1 MKRCNPDVVAALN
14 RRVSVGPARGPS
26 VTAWGPSGLQRPA
39 QSATTRRAGS
49 LRKAPRGGLL
59 RQAPHAIPPRTRRY
73 PLASGSFLTTHCG
86 PISTAPVISA
96 LGSRFWRF
104 AKWKHSATQHRPN
117 KTIRLHDGTAEPCRV
132 TPPEAVVYY
141 VNYPRASRAGACV
154 MSTVDSCSLVARF
167 SRGLHPTP

>member
-1 MKRCNPDVVAALN
+1 MRCRAQCRKRPV
-14 RRVSVGPARGPS
+14 RWTHPVGSPAG
-26 VTAWGPSGLQRPA
+26 

-141 VNYPRASRAGACV
+141 VNYPVESPVPACREQIKVLARLTSSCSRL
-154 MSTVDSCSLVARF
+154 VDSIFKSAADDDR
-167 SRGLHPTP
+167 